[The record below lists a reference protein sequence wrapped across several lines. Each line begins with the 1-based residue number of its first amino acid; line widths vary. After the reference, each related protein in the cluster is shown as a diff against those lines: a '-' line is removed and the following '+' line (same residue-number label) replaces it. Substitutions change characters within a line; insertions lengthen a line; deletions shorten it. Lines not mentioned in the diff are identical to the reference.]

1 LEISSSNLSF
11 RLSLV
16 DIEVLKPH
24 EEVIEASVRGLS
36 QAMRAEGF
44 VRDPLIV
51 DQEDNII
58 LDGMH
63 RFSSLKALKC
73 RFAPCCLLNYDS
85 PKIKIGS
92 WFRLF
97 MVNNPA
103 SLAEKLLSEAKL
115 DFSTKETSLEKMSYD
130 PHTIILTGKGTEYSL
145 PETLDLLEQTRTA
158 VRLEKTMTAKGH
170 RVDYLSEIVAMEH
183 LRSGSANFIIS
194 LPIFTKQQIREFGLQ
209 ERLLPHKATRHV
221 IPSRPLGIDV
231 PLELLMRPSI
241 SVEEANRELGELLS
255 TRHVERKA
263 PGSIVDGRR
272 YQEELLV
279 FS

>member
-1 LEISSSNLSF
+1 
-11 RLSLV
+11 LSLV
-16 DIEVLKPH
+16 DIDALKPH
-24 EEVIEASVRGLS
+24 EEVIEASVRALSNDMQTEGL
-36 QAMRAEGF
+36 

-51 DQEDNII
+51 DQEDDVI

-63 RFSSLKALKC
+63 RFNSLKALKC

-85 PKIKIGS
+85 PQIKIGS
-92 WFRLF
+92 WFRVYV
-97 MVNNPA
+97 VNDPTG
-103 SLAEKLLSEAKL
+103 LADKLLSGTGLK
-115 DFSTKETSLEKMSYD
+115 FSTHEATVGKMSYN
-130 PHTIILTGKGTEYSL
+130 PHTILLTGNGVEYSL
-145 PETLDLLEQTRTA
+145 PESLDLLEQTRTA

-170 RVDYLSEIVAMEH
+170 NVDYLSEIVAMEH
-183 LRSGSANFIIS
+183 LKSGSGNFVIC

-209 ERLLPHKATRHV
+209 NRLLPYKVTRHV
-221 IPSRPLGIDV
+221 IPSRPMRIDV
-231 PLELLMRPSI
+231 PLELLKRPR
-241 SVEEANRELGELLS
+241 VPLEEANREFGEMLA